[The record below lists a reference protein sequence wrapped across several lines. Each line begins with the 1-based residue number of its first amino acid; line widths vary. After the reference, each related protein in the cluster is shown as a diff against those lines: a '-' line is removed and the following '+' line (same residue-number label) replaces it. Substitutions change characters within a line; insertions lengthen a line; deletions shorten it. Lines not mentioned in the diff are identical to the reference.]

1 MPRDFPH
8 GRHTFASGRAAALG
22 FALVNTG
29 TWRDISAGAEFCPS
43 TVFEI
48 YKESLRSLLM
58 LLLEIQCKMEI
69 DSESISK
76 NFQTQW
82 HQKTFTLKSLKATD
96 SLEVGT
102 LLWASLAWRLAIG
115 YHITVAT
122 EGAMYVCEPM
132 SESSWHVQYAMCT
145 VLGRLWPHKKTTRR
159 PDVLR
164 LHIQMTL
171 CTCQAYPSFFMTGET
186 HGKQPPSPSTT
197 THLCLCLY
205 PLHLR
210 LEWSIPWTIQVC
222 ICVIWQEVKKRCGFC
237 HIHIR
242 AVFAF
247 GCANNLPNI
256 KRLLSA
262 ATYEVPH

>member
-1 MPRDFPH
+1 MP
-8 GRHTFASGRAAALG
+8 
-22 FALVNTG
+22 
-29 TWRDISAGAEFCPS
+29 I
-43 TVFEI
+43 
-48 YKESLRSLLM
+48 
-58 LLLEIQCKMEI
+58 
-69 DSESISK
+69 
-76 NFQTQW
+76 
-82 HQKTFTLKSLKATD
+82 D

-115 YHITVAT
+115 YHITVVM
-122 EGAMYVCEPM
+122 ERGNGCEPM
-132 SESSWHVQYAMCT
+132 SESSWHVQYALCT
-145 VLGRLWPHKKTTRR
+145 ILGRLWPHKKTIPR

-186 HGKQPPSPSTT
+186 HWKQPPSPSTT

-210 LEWSIPWTIQVC
+210 LEWSIPCTIQVC
-222 ICVIWQEVKKRCGFC
+222 ICVIWQEEKKRCLGFC

-247 GCANNLPNI
+247 ECANNLPNI

-262 ATYEVPH
+262 VTYEVPHYNGETIALSRTQGTLFNVTPQKRIKQTVSEPVASSGCISLCSPGFSSLPFLVSGADGSKDFP